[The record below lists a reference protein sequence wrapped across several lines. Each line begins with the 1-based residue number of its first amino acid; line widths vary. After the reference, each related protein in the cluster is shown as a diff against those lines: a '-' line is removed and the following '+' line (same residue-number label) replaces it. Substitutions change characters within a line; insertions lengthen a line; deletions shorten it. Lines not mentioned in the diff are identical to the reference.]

1 MGSKQLGY
9 RFAQGLAY
17 GGYEQS
23 TAKRRTKR
31 ER

>member
-1 MGSKQLGY
+1 MGSRLGY
-9 RFAQGLAY
+9 RFAQGFAY